1 MYVCTHCFTHCFV
14 SLLSLQ
20 SKIWANSKFLKYQ
33 FVPVFELPNNVR
45 RFYYTHSQRDNIHL
59 IFLLTKDQLAD
70 WKLRK
75 EEGCLWNCIHYNRSY
90 NMVYDCFILIKRRKM
105 TGETHPR
112 RIHTSPTLYIYY
124 CHCLFKCDCLLSML
138 ETWHIS
144 LALHIKASLN
154 NDIASACSFR
164 IT

>member
-75 EEGCLWNCIHYNRSY
+75 EQDAFEIVSIIIDLTTWYTI
-90 NMVYDCFILIKRRKM
+90 VLFFIKRHKM

-112 RIHTSPTLYIYY
+112 RIHIYPTLYIYY

-138 ETWHIS
+138 ETRHIS